1 MNLNP
6 TEFIRT
12 VINLPLEKQNEF
24 FENLKGIL
32 TEEERTTVMRMV
44 ALTDLLTNT
53 AKYKAMRSA
62 ICEEL
67 FGMEVPYSV
76 KTMNEY

>member
-12 VINLPLEKQNEF
+12 IINLPLEKQNEF
-24 FENLKGIL
+24 FESLKDIL
-32 TEEERTTVMRMV
+32 TEEERETVMKMV
-44 ALTDLLTNT
+44 ALTDMLTNN

-62 ICEEL
+62 VCEEL

-76 KTMNEY
+76 KTRNDY